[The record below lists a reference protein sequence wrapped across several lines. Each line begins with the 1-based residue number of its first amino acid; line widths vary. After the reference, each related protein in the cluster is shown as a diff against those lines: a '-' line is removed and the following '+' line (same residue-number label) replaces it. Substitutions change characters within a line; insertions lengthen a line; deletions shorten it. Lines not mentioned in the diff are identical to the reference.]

1 MSEMLMTEVTLG
13 DKVRV
18 QFHPPNPMR
27 SFCEGVV
34 RRVDVPTPEGRVFVV
49 EVTHEVILDREHR
62 IRPGFQDFI
71 RYECQNDFP
80 GRIEILSTAEQ
91 EVQGEDRDSA
101 PDPILGEPSEEPRH
115 EVAEQTP
122 FNLED
127 HSESE
132 AEPASRMA
140 NASEPSQV
148 DVERQGP
155 RGHGGFIG
163 KLFGRQ
169 S

>member
-1 MSEMLMTEVTLG
+1 MLMAEVTLG

-49 EVTHEVILDREHR
+49 EVAHEVILDREHR

-80 GRIEILSTAEQ
+80 DRIEILSTAEQ
-91 EVQGEDRDSA
+91 ELQEEDRD
-101 PDPILGEPSEEPRH
+101 PVHGPILKEPPGEPRH

-122 FNLED
+122 LDLED
-127 HSESE
+127 HSEPE
-132 AEPASRMA
+132 AERTPEAEA
-140 NASEPSQV
+140 NLEPFQV
-148 DVERQGP
+148 QAGHQPVRKQGGLIAAMF
-155 RGHGGFIG
+155 R
-163 KLFGRQ
+163 RRR
-169 S
+169 

>member
-1 MSEMLMTEVTLG
+1 MTEVTVG

-71 RYECQNDFP
+71 PYECQNDFP
-80 GRIEILSTAEQ
+80 GRVEILPTAEQ
-91 EVQGEDRDSA
+91 EVQGEDRDPA
-101 PDPILGEPSEEPRH
+101 PDPILGEPPEEPKQEEEERPPLDL
-115 EVAEQTP
+115 EVHSEPEVEQT
-122 FNLED
+122 
-127 HSESE
+127 
-132 AEPASRMA
+132 SRMA
-140 NASEPSQV
+140 TASEPSQV
-148 DVERQGP
+148 DVERQEP

-163 KLFGRQ
+163 RLFGRHK
-169 S
+169 

>member
-1 MSEMLMTEVTLG
+1 MLMAEVTVG
-13 DKVRV
+13 DKVHV

-49 EVTHEVILDREHR
+49 EVTYEVILDREHR

-80 GRIEILSTAEQ
+80 GRIEILPTAEQ
-91 EVQGEDRDSA
+91 EVQGEDRDPA
-101 PDPILGEPSEEPRH
+101 PEPILEEPAEESGH
-115 EVAEQTP
+115 EEDEQP
-122 FNLED
+122 PLDLEG
-127 HSESE
+127 HSEPE

-140 NASEPSQV
+140 TAPEPSQV
-148 DVERQGP
+148 DAERQEP
-155 RGHGGFIG
+155 RRRGGLIE